1 MTSSIEPVL
10 IVGAGLSGLTA
21 ARELRRLG
29 YKVIVFEESA
39 VVGGRMATRTIHN
52 GRFDSGAQFFTV
64 REPRFAGLVDEWLA
78 AGVAS
83 MWSKGFAGIS
93 GHPRLDGYPR
103 YRGAPGM
110 DSIPQYLAAGLD
122 LRLNQRVKSA
132 AVSGSH
138 WRLALEEGASVDGG
152 SLILTPPLPV
162 SLSLLAAGGCSLPSA
177 VEKRLKGIEFAP
189 CLALLVELEEASKLP
204 PPGGLQLHG
213 EPIAF
218 IGDNTQKGVSPGTF
232 ALTIHAGPLF
242 SETYWDS
249 PDEEVA
255 QLLLDEA
262 NYWINAPVKRWF
274 LERWRFSIPKEVIEE
289 RVLHLPGPPDL
300 LFAGD
305 AFGGPRIEGAAL
317 SGLAAVEALLS
328 SRQLL

>member
-1 MTSSIEPVL
+1 MKLSIEPVL

-39 VVGGRMATRTIHN
+39 VVGGRMATRTINN

-64 REPRFAGLVDEWLA
+64 REPHFAGLVDEWLA
-78 AGVAS
+78 AGVTA
-83 MWSKGFAGIS
+83 MWSKGFTSMS
-93 GHPRLDGYPR
+93 GRPRLDGHPR

-122 LRLNQRVKSA
+122 LRLNQRVESA

-138 WRLALEEGASVDGG
+138 WRLELADGSEVQGG
-152 SLILTPPLPV
+152 SLILTPPLPL
-162 SLSLLAAGGCSLPSA
+162 SLALLAAGGTNLPA
-177 VEKRLKGIEFAP
+177 GVEKRLKAIKFAP

-204 PPGGLQLHG
+204 SPGGLQLHG

-218 IGDNTQKGVSPGTF
+218 IGDNWQKGVSPGVF
-232 ALTIHAGPLF
+232 AVTIHAGPQF
-242 SETYWDS
+242 SEDFWDS
-249 PDEEVA
+249 TDEEVA
-255 QLLLDEA
+255 ALLLDEA
-262 NYWINAPVKRWF
+262 NYWIKAPVKRWF
-274 LERWRFSIPKEVIEE
+274 LERWRYSIPKEIIEE
-289 RVLHLPGPPDL
+289 RVFHLPGPPDL
-300 LFAGD
+300 FFAGD
-305 AFGGPRIEGAAL
+305 AFGGPRVEGAAL

-328 SRQLL
+328 SR